1 MTMRVT
7 PIECLADNYAYL
19 LTCEASGDSVVID
32 PSESEPVL
40 AAIARDKAR
49 VVAIW
54 NTHHHYDHVGGNEEV
69 LAKTGAKEIVAHA
82 SDKGRVPGQT
92 RFIEEGDELSVGKVR
107 VSVLHIPGHT
117 TGAIAYV
124 ATAPDGGPSAVF
136 TGDMLFLAGCGR
148 IFEGTPAMMHTSLS
162 KVAALAPDTLVY
174 CGHEYTA
181 SNLKFA
187 AHVEPDNAQVTAR
200 AERIAALRAAKKPT
214 VPGVLRDELATN
226 PFLRVDST
234 TIRKTL
240 GIAPD
245 ASNADALG
253 VIRKAKDSF

>member
-1 MTMRVT
+1 MTMRIT
-7 PIECLADNYAYL
+7 PIECLSDNYAYL
-19 LTCEASGDSVVID
+19 LTCDETGDSVVID
-32 PSESEPVL
+32 PSEAPPVL
-40 AAIARDKAR
+40 AAIEREKAR

-54 NTHHHYDHVGGNEEV
+54 NTHHHFDHVGGNEEV

-92 RFIEEGDELSVGKVR
+92 RFIEEGDALSVGKVR

-117 TGAIAYV
+117 TGAVAYV
-124 ATAPDGGPSAVF
+124 AAAPGGGPGAVF

-148 IFEGTPAMMHTSLS
+148 IFEGTPAMMHGSLS
-162 KVAALAPDTLVY
+162 KVAALPEETRVY

-187 AHVEPDNAQVTAR
+187 AHVEPDNAQVLAR
-200 AERIAALRAAKKPT
+200 AERVGVARAAGKPT

-226 PFLRVDST
+226 PFLRVASP

-240 GIAPD
+240 GIPKD
-245 ASNADALG
+245 ASDADALG
-253 VIRKAKDSF
+253 AIRKAKDSF